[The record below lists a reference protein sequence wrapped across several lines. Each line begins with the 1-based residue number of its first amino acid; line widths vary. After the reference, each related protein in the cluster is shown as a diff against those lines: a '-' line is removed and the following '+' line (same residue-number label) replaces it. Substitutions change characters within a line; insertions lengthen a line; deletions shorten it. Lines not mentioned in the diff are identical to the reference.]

1 MVPNNQR
8 QEWSTHVNL
17 PQVKRVEVI
26 DHRPPHQSDAIDQPR
41 GRVLSLLDVND
52 VELSIQDDGLTL
64 KIFVG

>member
-1 MVPNNQR
+1 M
-8 QEWSTHVNL
+8 NL